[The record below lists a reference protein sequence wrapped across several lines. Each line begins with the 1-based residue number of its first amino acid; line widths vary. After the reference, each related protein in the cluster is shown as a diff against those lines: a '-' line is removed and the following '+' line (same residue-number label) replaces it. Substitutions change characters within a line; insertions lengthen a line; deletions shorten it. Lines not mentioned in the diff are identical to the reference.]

1 MILRFHQSIM
11 TLPDVKHFLTSLSA
25 EFEARNG
32 DGLNLTLNRSLST
45 DPSSANLF
53 SNTRKYPSTFNL
65 TADATPT
72 PKNSNSNP
80 ENESLSAAAYV
91 VGIVPE
97 PPDLHL
103 AEASSASIN

>member
-1 MILRFHQSIM
+1 M